1 MVSLHNRLTTET
13 DFLFGVLNGMLIVV
27 YTRLV
32 WRAETTFSFLMVLA
46 LEFEKIVYSDV
57 AC

>member
-1 MVSLHNRLTTET
+1 
-13 DFLFGVLNGMLIVV
+13 LFGVLNGMLIVV